1 MAKASAAKRGG
12 KRPRTPGGTTG
23 SRGSRALVDSM
34 RAVLFEGIGVGA
46 HDDVAAIDRAQD
58 LVYEAWEAPTAKKRR
73 ELAEEAL
80 RISGDCADAYNIL
93 ADLAS
98 DPAEERDL
106 YEKAVGAGAR
116 ALGED
121 FFEENV
127 GHFWGLLETRP
138 YMRARAGL
146 AELLWDAGE
155 REAAVDHYREMLRL
169 NPGDNQGIRQILVGR
184 LLEIGRDADAAALL
198 KAYKD
203 DGSVWMV
210 YARALAAFRTEGDS
224 AAARK
229 RLVAARKANGHV
241 PDYLLSRKKLPRST
255 PDYHGFGDDSE
266 AVCFMAD
273 GAAAWHATS
282 GAVAWLAT
290 TA

>member
-1 MAKASAAKRGG
+1 MAKTSAANRGG
-12 KRPRTPGGTTG
+12 KRPRTAG
-23 SRGSRALVDSM
+23 SVIGARSSRALVESM
-34 RAVLFEGIGVGA
+34 RAVLFEGNGVGL
-46 HDDVAAIDRAQD
+46 DDEVPAIDRAQD
-58 LVYEAWEAPTAKKRR
+58 LVYEAWEAPSAKRRR

-93 ADLAS
+93 ADLAA

-106 YEKAVGAGAR
+106 YEKAVAAGAR

-155 REAAVDHYREMLRL
+155 REAAVDHYRELLRL

-198 KAYKD
+198 KKYKD
-203 DGSVWMV
+203 DCSAWMV
-210 YARALAAFRTEGDS
+210 YARALVAFRAEGDS
-224 AAARK
+224 ATARK
-229 RLVAARKANGHV
+229 RLVNARKANGHV
-241 PDYLLSRKKLPRST
+241 PDYLVGRKKLPRST
-255 PDYHGFGDDSE
+255 PDYHGFGDESE

-273 GAAAWHATS
+273 GAGAWHATP
-282 GAVAWLAT
+282 GAVAWLVAT
-290 TA
+290 A

>member
-1 MAKASAAKRGG
+1 MAKTSAAKRGG
-12 KRPRTPGGTTG
+12 KRSRTPSGATG
-23 SRGSRALVDSM
+23 SRGSRALVESM
-34 RAVLFEGIGVGA
+34 RAVLFEGIGVGPD
-46 HDDVAAIDRAQD
+46 DDVSAIDRAQD
-58 LVYEAWEAPTAKKRR
+58 LVYEAWEAPSAKKRR

-93 ADLAS
+93 ADMAS
-98 DPAEERDL
+98 SPAEARGL
-106 YEKAVGAGAR
+106 YEKAVAAGAR

-138 YMRARAGL
+138 YMRARSGL

-155 REAAVDHYREMLRL
+155 REAAVDHYRELLRL

-184 LLEIGRDADAAALL
+184 LLEIGRDADAASLL
-198 KAYKD
+198 KMYKD
-203 DGSVWMV
+203 DDSAWMV
-210 YARALAAFRTEGDS
+210 YARALAAFRAEGDS

-229 RLVAARKANGHV
+229 RLAAACKANRHV
-241 PDYLLSRKKLPRST
+241 PDYLLGRKKVPRSM
-255 PDYHGFGDDSE
+255 PHFHGFGDDSE

-273 GAAAWHATS
+273 GAAAWHVTP
-282 GAVAWLAT
+282 GAVAWLAA

>member
-1 MAKASAAKRGG
+1 MAKTSAAKRGG
-12 KRPRTPGGTTG
+12 KRPGTPGGATG
-23 SRGSRALVDSM
+23 SRGSRALVESI
-34 RAVLFEGIGVGA
+34 RALMFEGLSVGA
-46 HDDVAAIDRAQD
+46 DDDVPAIDRAQD
-58 LVYEAWEAPTAKKRR
+58 LVYEAWEASSVRKRR

-106 YEKAVGAGAR
+106 YEKAVAAGAR

-127 GHFWGLLETRP
+127 GDFWGLLETRP
-138 YMRARAGL
+138 YMRARSGL
-146 AELLWDAGE
+146 AQLLWDAGE
-155 REAAVDHYREMLRL
+155 REAAVDHYRELLRL
-169 NPGDNQGIRQILVGR
+169 NPRDNQGIRQILVGR

-198 KAYKD
+198 RKYKD
-203 DGSVWMV
+203 DGSAWML
-210 YARALAAFRTEGDS
+210 YARALAAFRAEGDS

-241 PDYLLSRKKLPRST
+241 PEYLLGRKKVPRSS

-266 AVCFMAD
+266 AVCFMTN
-273 GAAAWHATS
+273 GASAWHATP
-282 GAVAWLAT
+282 GAVAWLAEM
-290 TA
+290 A